1 MALKHME
8 ICLKSLRIEIQIT
21 TAQTYF
27 MFIKLAKVKYLTK
40 HPVQGCAEACAL
52 IDSGKYKMAK
62 ALSWGI
68 WQYLMKLNMY
78 ILFY

>member
-40 HPVQGCAEACAL
+40 HPVQGCAETCAFM
-52 IDSGKYKMAK
+52 IVGSTK
-62 ALSWGI
+62 
-68 WQYLMKLNMY
+68 WQKPFRGEFGN
-78 ILFY
+78 I